1 MTSAPSLPATQKA
14 LAYGLTATLAV
25 IIAVLTLRPPSV
37 PPPLPDGLDKVY
49 HFIAFAALVL
59 PIALLR
65 PRALLWM
72 IPAALLFGAGIE
84 IIQPFVNR
92 SRELAD
98 FVADGVGV
106 LTGSTIGL
114 VVNWLGFRN
123 VR

>member
-1 MTSAPSLPATQKA
+1 
-14 LAYGLTATLAV
+14 
-25 IIAVLTLRPPSV
+25 
-37 PPPLPDGLDKVY
+37 
-49 HFIAFAALVL
+49 
-59 PIALLR
+59 
-65 PRALLWM
+65 M

-84 IIQPFVNR
+84 IIQPCVNR

-114 VVNWLGFRN
+114 VVNWFRFRS